1 MKHFTLILFTLLVG
15 LSASA
20 QTIWTGPTMT
30 FDKAD
35 AADWTLDANQD
46 QLTDNVH
53 ITRADNQGL
62 FNIASEAT
70 YTDFASPMDTEWAFG
85 TTADIETL
93 TFDTWE
99 NTNGSNPPSTVNAD
113 MVLHL
118 ISDDI
123 YIDIKM
129 TYWASGGG
137 GGQGG
142 FTYERST
149 DSSTSTINL
158 EKVRVNVFPNPA
170 STFIQLEG
178 VTAADEV
185 RVLDAKGAVVFQ
197 SNQLS
202 STTIAIAS
210 WEAGIYFVQLNRG
223 PSVRFVKN

>member
-1 MKHFTLILFTLLVG
+1 MKHFTLILFAICITVIG
-15 LSASA
+15 TA
-20 QTIWTGPTMT
+20 QTIWVGPTMT
-30 FDKAD
+30 FEKAD
-35 AADWTLDANQD
+35 GSDWTLDANQD

-53 ITRADNQGL
+53 ITRANNQGL
-62 FNIASEAT
+62 FNISTEAS
-70 YTDFASPMDTEWAFG
+70 YTDFVSPSDTEWAFG
-85 TTADIETL
+85 TTADIEL
-93 TFDTWE
+93 LSFNTWE
-99 NTNGSNPPSTVNAD
+99 NTHGSNPMTTVDQD

-129 TYWASGGG
+129 TYWASGGN

-142 FTYERST
+142 FTYERSS
-149 DSSTSTINL
+149 DSATSTINL

-197 SNQLS
+197 SNQLTS
-202 STTIAIAS
+202 NTIAIAS

-223 PSVRFVKN
+223 PSVRFIKD